1 MSTSFAGTIKPYF
14 TAYFRAH
21 MLNFSANFD
30 LWDPKVVEA
39 AWPAI
44 YNQISGGSMPTPLTP
59 PATYAGYGTILH
71 KHNSWS
77 IFRPGKLTGML
88 REYPVSGMSRSMRSP
103 IGLAYDFEQ
112 IVW

>member
-1 MSTSFAGTIKPYF
+1 VSTSFAGTIKPYF

-59 PATYAGYGTILH
+59 PATYAGTWD
-71 KHNSWS
+71 N
-77 IFRPGKLTGML
+77 LTQAQFLIDFQAWKTDG
-88 REYPVSGMSRSMRSP
+88 YPP
-103 IGLAYDFEQ
+103 
-112 IVW
+112 

>member
-21 MLNFSANFD
+21 MLNFNANFD

-59 PATYAGYGTILH
+59 PASYAGTWDNLPSTI
-71 KHNSWS
+71 
-77 IFRPGKLTGML
+77 PG
-88 REYPVSGMSRSMRSP
+88 RFSGLENRRR
-103 IGLAYDFEQ
+103 
-112 IVW
+112 IVR